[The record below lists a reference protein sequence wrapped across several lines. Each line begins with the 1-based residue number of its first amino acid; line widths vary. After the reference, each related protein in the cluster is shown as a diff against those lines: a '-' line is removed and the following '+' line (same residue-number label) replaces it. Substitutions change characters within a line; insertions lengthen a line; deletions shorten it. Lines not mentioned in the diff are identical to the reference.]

1 MIEIGNSELISVYLY
16 AYKQTSLEQVIFLR
30 SSVQYISRLL
40 SYDSANHYYTVVTR
54 KYSVLLLEY

>member
-30 SSVQYISRLL
+30 RSVQYISRLL
-40 SYDSANHYYTVVTR
+40 SYDSANHYFR
-54 KYSVLLLEY
+54 ILELL

>member
-40 SYDSANHYYTVVTR
+40 SYDSANHYFR
-54 KYSVLLLEY
+54 ILELL

>member
-40 SYDSANHYYTVVTR
+40 SYDSANQYYTVVTR
-54 KYSVLLLEY
+54 KYSVLL